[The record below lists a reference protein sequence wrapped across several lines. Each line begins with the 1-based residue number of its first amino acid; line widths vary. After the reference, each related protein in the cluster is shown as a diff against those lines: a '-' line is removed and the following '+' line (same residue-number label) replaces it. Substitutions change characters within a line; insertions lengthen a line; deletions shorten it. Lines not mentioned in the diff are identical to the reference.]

1 MDILNVRHLCKTY
14 GFGESSVNALKDASF
29 SMQKSEFTAIV
40 GESGSGKTTLLNL
53 IGGLDNPTSGQVFL
67 SGRELFS
74 MKEQERTIFRRRN
87 IGFIFQSFQL
97 IPELTV
103 EQNIMFPL
111 LLDYQKPNMERV
123 NELLAILGLTGRRN
137 HLPSQLSGGQQQRTA
152 IGRALIHNP
161 MLILADEPTGNLDS
175 KSSQEVMELLT
186 RAAHHNR
193 QTVLMI
199 TQNTGLTAYA
209 DRVLRVSD
217 GNLTDLGGRPD
228 EKLS

>member
-1 MDILNVRHLCKTY
+1 MEILNVRHLCKTY
-14 GFGESSVNALKDASF
+14 GTGESSVNALKDASF
-29 SMQKSEFTAIV
+29 SMRKSEFAAIV

-53 IGGLDNPTSGQVFL
+53 IGGLDDPTSGQVFL
-67 SGRELFS
+67 SGQELFS

-87 IGFIFQSFQL
+87 IGFIFQSFNL

-123 NELLAILGLTGRRN
+123 NELLTILGLTDRRN
-137 HLPSQLSGGQQQRTA
+137 HLPSQLSGGQHQA
-152 IGRALIHNP
+152 
-161 MLILADEPTGNLDS
+161 TGKLDS

-186 RAAHHNR
+186 RAAHHYR

-199 TQNTGLTAYA
+199 THNMGLTAYA

-217 GNLTDLGGRPD
+217 GNLTDLGGNLD